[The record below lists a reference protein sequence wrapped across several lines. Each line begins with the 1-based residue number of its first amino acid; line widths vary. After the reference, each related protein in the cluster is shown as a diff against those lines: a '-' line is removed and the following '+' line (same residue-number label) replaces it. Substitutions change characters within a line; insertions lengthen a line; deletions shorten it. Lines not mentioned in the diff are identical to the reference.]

1 MRTRLTVL
9 RLHLPLPALPVS
21 VVTEGEDRPE
31 AGEHHGVPAAKADH
45 HDGVASRSRA
55 RDGGRDPPV
64 SVVSVPELAELVVAP
79 APGLPGLV
87 HHDHV
92 ARVLAAAHVPDP
104 RALQRRQPHRL
115 VDVVLGV
122 VAVLLQ
128 LAGLQGLRTF
138 MSNKIQLLGSPEHL
152 CADRKYFSNSHFAT
166 PWCRR
171 TASRRTRG
179 LA

>member
-1 MRTRLTVL
+1 MIDGVRPV
-9 RLHLPLPALPVS
+9 PGVALPQ
-21 VVTEGEDRPE
+21 
-31 AGEHHGVPAAKADH
+31 
-45 HDGVASRSRA
+45 
-55 RDGGRDPPV
+55 
-64 SVVSVPELAELVVAP
+64 LAVLVVAP

-128 LAGLQGLRTF
+128 LAGLQGLKTF
-138 MSNKIQLLGSPEHL
+138 MSHKIQLLGSPEHL
-152 CADRKYFSNSHFAT
+152 YADRKYLPNSHFAT

-171 TASRRTRG
+171 TASRRTRD
-179 LA
+179 LALPSWPLSSCRWTHSLQVSWRLPWQLLTLASDLSTIWNK

>member
-1 MRTRLTVL
+1 MIDDVQ
-9 RLHLPLPALPVS
+9 PV
-21 VVTEGEDRPE
+21 P
-31 AGEHHGVPAAKADH
+31 
-45 HDGVASRSRA
+45 GVALA
-55 RDGGRDPPV
+55 
-64 SVVSVPELAELVVAP
+64 ELAVLVVAP

-92 ARVLAAAHVPDP
+92 ARVLAAAHVSDP

-128 LAGLQGLRTF
+128 LAGLQGLTTF
-138 MSNKIQLLGSPEHL
+138 MLNKIQLIRSSVQTAD
-152 CADRKYFSNSHFAT
+152 ADRKYLPNSHSAT

-171 TASRRTRG
+171 TASHRTRG
-179 LA
+179 PA